1 MAKVPFSKLEAKVCD
16 TSSSPFYYNT
26 KNEEV
31 YYEVKH
37 YLPVEEKME
46 MISRI
51 INQSIDENGF
61 YNPMRVKIFTVLEVT
76 YAYTNLSFTAKQK
89 ENIFKLYDQLI
100 STGIFQAI
108 KDSIYKTDWIEIEE
122 AVIKT
127 IDNIYKYNN
136 SVMGV
141 LENVVNDY
149 KDLDLNATNIQSK
162 LADPDNLAFLKDVL
176 VKLG

>member
-16 TSSSPFYYNT
+16 TSSSPFYYNM
-26 KNEEV
+26 KSEEIH
-31 YYEVKH
+31 YEVKY
-37 YLPVEEKME
+37 YLPVEEKLE

-51 INQSIDENGF
+51 INQSIDDNGF

-76 YAYTNLSFTAKQK
+76 YAYTNLNFTAKQK
-89 ENIFKLYDQLI
+89 ENIFKLYDQLV
-100 STGIFQAI
+100 STGIFQEI
-108 KDSIYKTDWIEIEE
+108 KNSIWEEDWKEIEE

-136 SVMGV
+136 SIMGV